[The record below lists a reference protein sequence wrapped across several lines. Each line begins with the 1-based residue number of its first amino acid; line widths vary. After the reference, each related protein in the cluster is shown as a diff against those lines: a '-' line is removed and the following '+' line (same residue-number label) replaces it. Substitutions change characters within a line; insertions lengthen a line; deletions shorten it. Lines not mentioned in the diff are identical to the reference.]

1 VYFCRKFMQSYTS
14 KLPKMAKL
22 VFSVTFGRLLLL
34 HDGHNNYIIFG
45 NQSRLPSCSGS
56 HGRLGLN
63 IGRNLSRT
71 ETCRAWSPL
80 KRVDHVPWKRMDHL
94 PRSAWINSR
103 EARGLPPWSVRIAS
117 LGSAWMTSP
126 EACGTPSSSAWIT
139 SLGSRG
145 STPSER
151 WITSLGAHWHQDA
164 TRL

>member
-1 VYFCRKFMQSYTS
+1 MQSYTS

-80 KRVDHVPWKRMDHL
+80 KRVDHVPWKRIDHL

-103 EARGLPPWSVRIAS
+103 EARGLPPWSVRMA
-117 LGSAWMTSP
+117 SP
-126 EACGTPSSSAWIT
+126 EACGTPSPSAWIT